1 MGNKSQS
8 WCIFLCCGPRSRS
21 VAPACAEWFGQTAIS
36 VTVLPLLFYVPE
48 PYPVVVLTPCW
59 FALDQKKDSLPR
71 DFRPHRRFLLYDG
84 QITITITGNLSAW
97 FSYGIQC
104 FAHFLQLLR
113 YFYIFLIFWR
123 YIWIYLY
130 RLQSLVGADVNIN
143 ATFVSSHE
151 VLGLTTCLR
160 AVAANRPKSG
170 VPAPTWDLNPQSRGG
185 A

>member
-1 MGNKSQS
+1 MVSGHSQLWS
-8 WCIFLCCGPRSRS
+8 PTVVWCDLLPQSGMVSGRSPARSLTAVCCGLRWETAVNPVRS
-21 VAPACAEWFGQTAIS
+21 VAPDPAAWPGRTAIS

-59 FALDQKKDSLPR
+59 FALDQKKASLPR
-71 DFRPHRRFLLYDG
+71 DVRPHRRFLLYDG

-123 YIWIYLY
+123 YI
-130 RLQSLVGADVNIN
+130 
-143 ATFVSSHE
+143 
-151 VLGLTTCLR
+151 
-160 AVAANRPKSG
+160 
-170 VPAPTWDLNPQSRGG
+170 
-185 A
+185 

>member
-1 MGNKSQS
+1 MKLTNSTCPISKWKKCCWKRPMGLKVWWRFPAAVRGPGLGSVARPNCHICHCSS
-8 WCIFLCCGPRSRS
+8 SAFLCTRAITGGCFDAMLVCVGPKKK
-21 VAPACAEWFGQTAIS
+21 
-36 VTVLPLLFYVPE
+36 
-48 PYPVVVLTPCW
+48 
-59 FALDQKKDSLPR
+59 KKDSLPR

-130 RLQSLVGADVNIN
+130 RLQSLVGAY
-143 ATFVSSHE
+143 SWCE
-151 VLGLTTCLR
+151 Y
-160 AVAANRPKSG
+160 
-170 VPAPTWDLNPQSRGG
+170 
-185 A
+185 